1 MTERVER
8 MIGIERLGSNGGL
21 GIVLTDGPG
30 VDVVAAV
37 KGVSACSGGNRLVI
51 LTPPPKFE
59 YQPSS
64 VDL

>member
-1 MTERVER
+1 MR
-8 MIGIERLGSNGGL
+8 GL

-51 LTPPPKFE
+51 LTINTDSE
-59 YQPSS
+59 ENSRSS
-64 VDL
+64 L